1 MSVAFG
7 FMSVASG
14 FPPSLS
20 YGAARRSAERGG
32 GSRISAAQPPPQP
45 QPRFQTGVE
54 LTSMDVT
61 VVDDRGKPVTTLT
74 PADFNVRIDGNP
86 RRVVSAEWVS
96 LVTPPASVP
105 AAAPPPDGFT
115 SNENATG
122 GRLIVVAVDEPN
134 IRFGGALGI
143 ARAANAFID
152 RLLPSDRIAVASFG
166 TGAPATAFTADRARV
181 KQAIARMAGQKEAGR
196 TGLSSHNIALTEA
209 IAIENGDRST
219 IDSVQSRECLLGPGI
234 ASVSQVELCRSEV
247 VAEALAL
254 ARDTNREADRTIQGL
269 RDLLTG
275 LRMIDAPKTLILI
288 SEGFVLSDEAMIIDL
303 GRLAAEARTSV
314 YALRL
319 DNQMFDLSDRRL
331 PINPIGDRLA
341 RGEGLELLAG
351 ASRGALFT
359 VSTAEAPF
367 FERIE
372 AELSGYYLLGVES
385 DPRDRDGKAHPIRVD
400 VPQRGAIVR
409 SRRQILNAP
418 ADARG
423 RRSPRQSMIAALSS
437 PLLSSALPLR
447 VASFSLQGPERDKV
461 QLLIHAEVGSDYAA
475 SKVVSLGYVITDQS
489 GRVADSRTADARLQ
503 PFVNGVP
510 SPLQYTAGASLPR
523 GDYTL
528 KLAIAEGDRVG
539 TVEHAIHAGLAEV
552 SGVTLSELMV
562 GGPAESGNLLQPTIG
577 YTASFGSLHGYLE
590 AYGTQVDAVTVKYEV
605 AVDAHGPAL
614 MTTDA
619 PGQLASDDRM
629 IFSRVMPIHQLP
641 PGAYVVRALIS
652 SARKPLTTLVRAFE
666 VSPPKVLMA
675 SAEGLGPASVD
686 AELFLPVEEAAM
698 HPLFK
703 RDHAID
709 TKTLEPFRSRV
720 PDTVKASFDQGIGFL
735 TTGEY
740 PKAELSFKKAIDP
753 DVDSTAGL
761 VYLAAAFAASGHDLQ
776 AASAWQTALVDG
788 TELSQIYQWLA
799 DALMRTHDYAEA
811 RAVLEEAVGKWPS
824 DARFTKPLAM
834 LYATFGKGREAVR
847 TLERYLSEQPDDRDA
862 LYLAIEW
869 LYHVRSAG
877 AMVHNRMEDLKLA
890 QTYALAYERAGGPQ
904 MALVKQWVGFLE
916 NEKR

>member
-1 MSVAFG
+1 MVRAQVLVAIGIFSSVMSGV
-7 FMSVASG
+7 
-14 FPPSLS
+14 
-20 YGAARRSAERGG
+20 
-32 GSRISAAQPPPQP
+32 SRISAAQPSPQP
-45 QPRFQTGVE
+45 PRFQTGVE

-105 AAAPPPDGFT
+105 AAPPPPDGFT
-115 SNENATG
+115 TNEHATG

-143 ARAANAFID
+143 ARAANGFID

-181 KQAIARMAGQKEAGR
+181 KQAIARMAGQKEVGR
-196 TGLSSHNIALTEA
+196 SGISSHNIALTEA
-209 IAIENGDRST
+209 IAIENGDRAT
-219 IDSVQSRECLLGPGI
+219 IESVQSRECLSGPGI
-234 ASVSQVELCRSEV
+234 GSFSQLELCRSEV
-247 VAEALAL
+247 LVEALAL

-269 RDLLTG
+269 RDLLIG

-288 SEGFVLSDEAMIIDL
+288 SEGFVLSDQAMIIDL

-319 DNQMFDLSDRRL
+319 DNQMFDLADRSL
-331 PINPIGDRLA
+331 PINPIGDRRA

-359 VSTAEAPF
+359 VATAEAPF

-418 ADARG
+418 TDARG

-437 PLLSSALPLR
+437 PLLSAALPLR

-539 TVEHAIHAGLAEV
+539 TVEHTIHAGLAEV
-552 SGVTLSELMV
+552 SGVMLSELMV
-562 GGPAESGNLLQPTIG
+562 GGPAAESGNVLQPTIG

-590 AYGTQVDAVTVKYEV
+590 AYGNQVDAVTVKYEV
-605 AVDAHGPAL
+605 AVDAQGAPL

-641 PGAYVVRALIS
+641 PGKYVMRALIS

-675 SAEGLGPASVD
+675 SAEGLGPTSVD

-698 HPLFK
+698 NPRFK
-703 RDHAID
+703 RDQAID
-709 TKTLEPFRSRV
+709 TRTLEPFRARV
-720 PDTVKASFDQGIGFL
+720 PDTVKASFDQGIGFM
-735 TTGEY
+735 TTGDY
-740 PKAELSFKKAIDP
+740 PKAEQSFKKAIDP

-761 VYLAAAFAASGHDLQ
+761 VYLAAAFAASGHDIQ

-799 DALMRTHDYAEA
+799 DALMRTHDYGEA

-824 DARFTKPLAM
+824 DVRFTKPLAM

-847 TLERYLSEQPDDRDA
+847 TIERYLSEEPDDRDA

-877 AMVHNRMEDLKLA
+877 AIVHDRTEDLKLA

-904 MALVKQWVGFLE
+904 IALVKQWVGFLE

>member
-1 MSVAFG
+1 MVRAKALLAVTLTVF
-7 FMSVASG
+7 VVSG
-14 FPPSLS
+14 F
-20 YGAARRSAERGG
+20 
-32 GSRISAAQPPPQP
+32 SRTYAAQPPPQP
-45 QPRFQTGVE
+45 PRFQTGVE
-54 LTSMDVT
+54 VTSMDVT
-61 VVDDRGKPVTTLT
+61 VVDDHGKPVTTLT

-86 RRVVSAEWVS
+86 RRVVSAEWIS
-96 LVTPPASVP
+96 LVTPAVTAP
-105 AAAPPPDGFT
+105 AAPPPPDGFT
-115 SNENATG
+115 SNENVSG
-122 GRLIVVAVDEPN
+122 GRLIVIAVDEPN

-143 ARAANAFID
+143 ARAAQAFID
-152 RLLPSDRIAVASFG
+152 RLSPSDRIAVASFG

-181 KQAIARMAGQKEAGR
+181 KQVIARMAGQKEAGR
-196 TGLSSHNIALTEA
+196 TGITVHNIALTEA
-209 IAIENGDRST
+209 IAIENGDRGA
-219 IDSVQSRECLLGPGI
+219 IESVQSRECLPGGGSSSY
-234 ASVSQVELCRSEV
+234 AQLELCRSEV
-247 VAEALAL
+247 LAEALTL

-319 DNQMFDLSDRRL
+319 DNQMFDIADRRA
-331 PINPIGDRLA
+331 PINPIGDRRA

-447 VASFSLQGPERDKV
+447 VASFSLQGPEHDKV
-461 QLLIHAEVGSDYAA
+461 QLLIHADVGTDYPA
-475 SKVVSLGYVITDQS
+475 SRVVSLGYVITDQN

-503 PFVNGVP
+503 PTMNGVP

-562 GGPAESGNLLQPTIG
+562 GGPANAGNLLQPTIG

-605 AVDAHGPAL
+605 AADAQGPPL
-614 MTTDA
+614 MTADA
-619 PGQLASDDRM
+619 PGQLAGDDRI
-629 IFSRVMPIHQLP
+629 IFSHVIPIHQLP
-641 PGAYVVRALIS
+641 PGKYVIRALIS
-652 SARKPLTTLVRAFE
+652 SARKPLTTFVRAFE

-675 SAEGLGPASVD
+675 SAEGLGPTAVD
-686 AELFLPVEEAAM
+686 TELFLPVEEEAMKPAFRRDQAINAA
-698 HPLFK
+698 
-703 RDHAID
+703 
-709 TKTLEPFRSRV
+709 TLEPFRGRV
-720 PDTVKASFDQGIGFL
+720 PDTVKSAFDQGIGFL
-735 TTGEY
+735 TAGEY
-740 PKAELSFKKAIDP
+740 ARAEQSFKKAIDP
-753 DVDSTAGL
+753 DVDSTPGL
-761 VYLAAAFAASGHDLQ
+761 AYLAAAFAASGHDVQ

-788 TELSQIYQWLA
+788 AELSQIYQWLA
-799 DALMRTHDYAEA
+799 DALMRTHDYGEA
-811 RAVLEEAVGKWPS
+811 RAVLEEAVEKWPS
-824 DARFTKPLAM
+824 DVRFTRPLAM

-869 LYHVRSAG
+869 LYHLRSAG
-877 AMVHNRMEDLKLA
+877 AIVHTRTDDLKLA

-904 MALVKQWVGFLE
+904 IALVKQWVGFLE
-916 NEKR
+916 SEKR